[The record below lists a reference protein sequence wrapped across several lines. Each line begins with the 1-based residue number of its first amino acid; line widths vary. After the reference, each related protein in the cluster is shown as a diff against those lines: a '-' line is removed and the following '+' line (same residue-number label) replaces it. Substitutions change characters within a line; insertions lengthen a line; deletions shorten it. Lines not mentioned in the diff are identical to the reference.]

1 MLRRGPLPLA
11 ICLLLAIPASAA
23 DQAVEATPSN
33 TFEPA
38 SVEVEMREKVTF
50 SNGGGFHNVR
60 WDDGAVVEQ
69 PADPSPVP
77 WSFERTFDQPGVH
90 RYYCE
95 AHGAE
100 GGEGMSG
107 VVRVRDATGSVPEPE
122 EDPPP
127 GLSMTTKRTQSLAKI
142 LEGVQVRARCAGGC
156 NASLA
161 VMDRGKVIGGRSV
174 DLGAGEE
181 ARRITIKLRKKARR
195 RLAKREKKFKLVV
208 EAHAVNTGG
217 DHTLERTIT
226 VKP

>member
-1 MLRRGPLPLA
+1 MLRRSPLLLA
-11 ICLLLAIPASAA
+11 TCLLLAVPANAA
-23 DQAVEATPSN
+23 DQAVEATPAN

-38 SVEVEMREKVTF
+38 SVEIDVGDKVTF

-60 WDDGAVVEQ
+60 WDDGAVAEE
-69 PADPSPVP
+69 PADPSAAP
-77 WSFERTFDQPGVH
+77 WSFERSFDQPGVH

-127 GLSMTTKRTQSLAKI
+127 GLSMTTKRTQSLARVLKGI
-142 LEGVQVRARCAGGC
+142 RVRARCAGGC
-156 NASLA
+156 NVSFA
-161 VMDRGKVIGGRSV
+161 VMDRGKVIGGRSA

-181 ARRITIKLRKKARR
+181 ARELVIKLRRKARR

-217 DHTLERTIT
+217 DHTLERTVT